1 MAEYKGSVELIGGLT
16 PKNNGDF
23 PLVSAH
29 HIQVDDTGKRL
40 DEKLAEIGV
49 GGGGGGGTS
58 YNIGN
63 GLKLDE
69 STNTISVDVANKAEQ
84 DNTKPISSSAVN
96 TIVGNINVLLE
107 TI

>member
-23 PLVSAH
+23 PLVSARH
-29 HIQVDDTGKRL
+29 VQVDDTGKRL
-40 DEKLAEIGV
+40 DEKLNEIGT
-49 GGGGGGGTS
+49 GGGGGTT

-63 GLKLDE
+63 GLKLE
-69 STNTISVDVANKAEQ
+69 EATNTLSVDVANKAEQ

>member
-40 DEKLAEIGV
+40 DQKLAEIGT
-49 GGGGGGGTS
+49 GGGGGSS
-58 YNIGN
+58 YVIGD
-63 GLKLDE
+63 GLKLDAA
-69 STNTISVDVANKAEQ
+69 TNTISVDVVDAAEK
-84 DNTKPISSSAVN
+84 DNTKPITSSAVN
-96 TIVGNINVLLE
+96 VIVGNINVLLE

>member
-23 PLVSAH
+23 PLVSSH
-29 HIQVDDTGKRL
+29 HVQVDDTGKRL
-40 DEKLAEIGV
+40 DEKLNEIGK
-49 GGGGGGGTS
+49 GGTT
-58 YNIGN
+58 YTIGD

-69 STNTISVDVANKAEQ
+69 ITNTLSVDVANQAEQ

>member
-23 PLVSAH
+23 PLVSARH
-29 HIQVDDTGKRL
+29 VQVDDTGKRL
-40 DEKLAEIGV
+40 DEKLNEIGT
-49 GGGGGGGTS
+49 GGGGGTT

-63 GLKLDE
+63 GLKLEE
-69 STNTISVDVANKAEQ
+69 STNTLSVDVANKAEQ

>member
-1 MAEYKGSVELIGGLT
+1 MPEYKGSIELIGGLT

-23 PLVSAH
+23 PLVSAR

-40 DEKLAEIGV
+40 DEKLAEIGT
-49 GGGGGGGTS
+49 GGGGGPS
-58 YNIGN
+58 YVIGE
-63 GLKLDE
+63 GLKLDVN
-69 STNTISVDVANKAEQ
+69 TNTISVDVAEAAEK
-84 DNTKPISSSAVN
+84 DNTKPITSAAVN

>member
-23 PLVSAH
+23 PLVSARH
-29 HIQVDDTGKRL
+29 VQVDDTGKRL
-40 DEKLAEIGV
+40 DEKLTEIGD
-49 GGGGGGGTS
+49 GGTT
-58 YNIGN
+58 YTIGN

-69 STNTISVDVANKAEQ
+69 TTNTLSVDVVNQAEQ
-84 DNTKPISSSAVN
+84 DNTKPISSAAVN
-96 TIVGNINVLLE
+96 TIVGNIEVLLN

>member
-23 PLVSAH
+23 PLVSARH
-29 HIQVDDTGKRL
+29 VQVDDTGKRL
-40 DEKLAEIGV
+40 DEKLNEIGT
-49 GGGGGGGTS
+49 GGGGGTT

-63 GLKLDE
+63 GLKLEE
-69 STNTISVDVANKAEQ
+69 STNTLSVDVANKAEQ

-96 TIVGNINVLLE
+96 TIIGNINVLLE

>member
-23 PLVSAH
+23 PLVSARH
-29 HIQVDDTGKRL
+29 VQVDDTGKRL
-40 DEKLAEIGV
+40 DEKLAEIGT
-49 GGGGGGGTS
+49 GGGGGTT

-63 GLKLDE
+63 GLKLEE
-69 STNTISVDVANKAEQ
+69 STNTLSVDVATKAEQ